1 MKEVD
6 VTRRVLVTGIAG
18 GIGGI
23 VRRDLGSKYELSGL
37 DRVPVEG
44 VESHVADL
52 ADREAMRP
60 AFDGVGTVVHLAADG
75 SGSAAW
81 ESVLPNNIV
90 GTYNVLEACREA
102 GVRRVVF
109 ASTNHVVGYYPE
121 KDDPYK
127 AVFEGRI
134 DEVARPIPQLTTDL
148 LRPDCLYGVSKTFG
162 EAIGRLYFDKYG
174 ISFIA
179 LRIGGVLMEEG
190 WQRRSYPGLAMW
202 LSHRDAAQLIERSI
216 DAPQSVGYQIVY
228 GMSGNSLRIHEIE
241 TAQSVLGYRP
251 QDDAGEEL
259 DSQAG
264 PAGTYYRHA
273 HP

>member
-1 MKEVD
+1 MKQ
-6 VTRRVLVTGIAG
+6 RVLVTGIAG
-18 GIGGI
+18 TIGGI
-23 VRRDLGSKYELSGL
+23 VRRYLGSKYELSGL
-37 DRVPVEG
+37 DRVPADG

-52 ADREAMRP
+52 SDREAMRP
-60 AFDGVGTVVHLAADG
+60 AFDGKDTVVHLAADA
-75 SGSAAW
+75 SGAAKW
-81 ESVLPNNIV
+81 ESVLPNNIA

-109 ASTNHVVGYYPE
+109 ASTNHVVGIYPE

-134 DEVARPIPQLTTDL
+134 DEVPRPVPQLTTDL
-148 LRPDCLYGVSKTFG
+148 LRPDCLYGVSKAFG

-179 LRIGGVLMEEG
+179 LRIGGVLMKEG

-241 TAQSVLGYRP
+241 TAQSILGYRP

-259 DSQAG
+259 DPQES
-264 PAGTYYRHA
+264 PDEPYFRRA